1 MSVVFRPL
9 ELPPKVEVWT
19 TATTTT
25 TTKGERGTWK
35 EPVASVMNEDDFLEK
50 YKGSVILCG

>member
-9 ELPPKVEVWT
+9 ELPPKVEVRT
-19 TATTTT
+19 T
-25 TTKGERGTWK
+25 RK
-35 EPVASVMNEDDFLEK
+35 EPVVSVMNEDDFLEK